1 MLACALFGG
10 EPKPFPHDGDAS
22 IFLFHHDAAPQSLIS
37 GDTAAS
43 IAMTALRFSS
53 ILGFERSVDC
63 ALGRD
68 HCRRF
73 VVGLT

>member
-1 MLACALFGG
+1 
-10 EPKPFPHDGDAS
+10 
-22 IFLFHHDAAPQSLIS
+22 LIRDS
-37 GDTAAS
+37 HLQAHSNGNRAAS
-43 IAMTALRFSS
+43 IAMTASHFSS

-68 HCRRF
+68 HCRQF